1 MVDLLPQV
9 LQRWQAV
16 EAAARI
22 HFQRSGFGEI
32 RTPLMEPTDL
42 FCRGIGEATDVVG
55 KEMYTFRDRGDRSCT
70 LRPEGTAS
78 VVRAA
83 LQHGLLTQGPQKLW
97 YAGPMFRY
105 ERPQAGRQRQFH
117 QIGVEWLGASSPRSD
132 VEVIAL
138 AWDFL
143 ASLGVGGL
151 ELQLNSLG
159 SVDDR
164 KAFRTALVGWLEQ
177 RVDQLDEDSRAR
189 LFTNPLRIL
198 DSKNKATQLLLESA
212 PTLTESLSPESRS
225 RFDAV
230 QHGLTTLGIP
240 FRLNHRL
247 VRGLDYYCH
256 TAFEITSDQL
266 GAQATV
272 CGGGRYDGL
281 ICQLGGVE
289 TPAVGWALGLERLL
303 LVLEET
309 SKAEPTGRASQL
321 TRAPKPD
328 AYLVNRGVQA
338 EQAALVLARAL
349 RSQGLTVELDSSGAA
364 FGKQFKR
371 ADRCGAR
378 FALVLGDEEAGRNE
392 VLIKPL
398 LEKGDESTWA
408 IDAISAMVDLL
419 QSR

>member
-1 MVDLLPQV
+1 
-9 LQRWQAV
+9 
-16 EAAARI
+16 
-22 HFQRSGFGEI
+22 
-32 RTPLMEPTDL
+32 
-42 FCRGIGEATDVVG
+42 
-55 KEMYTFRDRGDRSCT
+55 
-70 LRPEGTAS
+70 
-78 VVRAA
+78 
-83 LQHGLLTQGPQKLW
+83 
-97 YAGPMFRY
+97 MFRY

-117 QIGVEWLGASSPRSD
+117 QIGVEWLGAANARSD

-138 AWDFL
+138 AWDLL

-151 ELQLNSLG
+151 ALELNSLG
-159 SVDDR
+159 SADDR
-164 KAFRTALVGWLEQ
+164 QAYRTALVAWLEQ
-177 RVDQLDEDSRAR
+177 RTDQLDEDSRSR
-189 LFTNPLRIL
+189 LSTNPLRIL
-198 DSKNKATQLLLESA
+198 DSKNKATQALLESA
-212 PTLTESLSPESRS
+212 PTLIDALSSESRT
-225 RFDAV
+225 RFDLV
-230 QHGLTTLGIP
+230 QQGLTILGIP
-240 FRLNHRL
+240 FCLNPRL

-281 ICQLGGVE
+281 VGQLGGAD

-303 LVLEET
+303 LVLDEAA
-309 SKAEPTGRASQL
+309 KADPVGRAAQVV
-321 TRAPKPD
+321 TAPKPD
-328 AYLVNRGVQA
+328 AYLVNRGAQA

-349 RSQGLTVELDSSGAA
+349 RSQGLTVELDSSGSA

-408 IDAISAMVDLL
+408 IDAISAMVEVL